1 MSLFIGILVALV
13 VVYALLVLEDK
24 LNDSDR

>member
-13 VVYALLVLEDK
+13 VVYALLVLEEK
-24 LNDSDR
+24 LNDGDK

>member
-13 VVYALLVLEDK
+13 IVYALLVLEEK
-24 LNDSDR
+24 LNDGDK